1 MNNIMLRIRKRFV
14 NKKANT
20 RKLKY
25 ESLLEELHKKN
36 SEIIDLLYE
45 RNELQAKETI
55 YSNAIDDFKR
65 KLKAYEERINNLE
78 EKNADLLHEN
88 EEKRK
93 RRNKRSVKDD

>member
-1 MNNIMLRIRKRFV
+1 MNNIMLRIKKRFV

-20 RKLKY
+20 RRLKY
-25 ESLLEELHKKN
+25 ESLLEELQKKN

-65 KLKAYEERINNLE
+65 KVKAYEEKVNTLE

-88 EEKRK
+88 ELLRTKK
-93 RRNKRSVKDD
+93 IKRSVKSD